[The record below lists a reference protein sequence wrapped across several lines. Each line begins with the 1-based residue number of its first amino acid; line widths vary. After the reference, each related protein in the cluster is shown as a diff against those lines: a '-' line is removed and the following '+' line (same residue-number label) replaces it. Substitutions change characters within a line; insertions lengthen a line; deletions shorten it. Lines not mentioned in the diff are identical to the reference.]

1 MGLAQAW
8 SVALYGVDGLAVEI
22 EADVGVGQ
30 PRTHLLGLPD
40 ASLHESKERVK
51 AAVRNSEEEWP
62 KQRIVLGLSPAN
74 LPKGGSS
81 YDVAIA
87 CATLAAAGSVP
98 CERLAT
104 TVLLGELALDGRIR
118 AVRGVLPS
126 LLAAR
131 RAGLTTAIVPVDAL
145 PEAALVDGITLH
157 GARTL
162 AEVLAWLRGEAV
174 DLHEPPELADPPLP
188 AVPDLADVVGQPE
201 ARWALEVAAAGAHHL
216 LLTGPPGTGKT
227 MLAERLPGL
236 LPPLNRQE
244 SLAVTAV
251 HSVAGVLSS
260 DYPLVAS
267 PPFVNVHHTTSMAAL
282 IGGGSGMAKPGAAS
296 RAHKGV
302 LFLDEACEFGQKT
315 IDTLRTA
322 LEEGEVRIPRRD
334 GIARYP
340 ARFQLILATNP
351 CPCAPPKETDC
362 TCTATVRRRYQSR
375 LSGPLLDRVD
385 LRVRMRA
392 TTAMANADATPP
404 EPTAVVRARVLKAR
418 MRAATRWSSHGHSW
432 PSNALVPGP
441 ALRREFALPRP
452 TTTLLD
458 RALAVGAL
466 TGRGADRCLR
476 VAWTLADLAEADS
489 PTQDHVAAALQF
501 RERRAHT

>member
-8 SVALYGVDGLAVEI
+8 SIALHGVDGLAVEI

-74 LPKGGSS
+74 LPKGGSG
-81 YDVAIA
+81 YDLAIA

-98 CERLAT
+98 LDRLAT
-104 TVLLGELALDGRIR
+104 TVLLGELALDGRVR
-118 AVRGVLPS
+118 PVRGILPA

-131 RAGLTTAIVPVDAL
+131 RAGLKTAIVPVETL
-145 PEAALVDGITLH
+145 PEASLVDGVEVH
-157 GARTL
+157 GALTL
-162 AEVLAWLRGEAV
+162 TEVLGWLRAEGVTLQPAPAQ
-174 DLHEPPELADPPLP
+174 DDPPTP
-188 AVPDLADVVGQPE
+188 DVPDLADVVGQPE

-236 LPPLNRQE
+236 LPPLTRQDA
-244 SLAVTAV
+244 LAVTAV

-267 PPFVNVHHTTSMAAL
+267 PPFVNVHHTTSIAAL

-322 LEEGEVRIPRRD
+322 LEDGEVRISRRD

-351 CPCAPPKETDC
+351 CPCAPPKEIDC
-362 TCTATVRRRYQSR
+362 ICTTTVRRRYQAR

-392 TTAMANADATPP
+392 TTAMSNADATPP
-404 EPTAVVRARVLKAR
+404 EPTEVVRTRVLKAR
-418 MRAATRWSSHGHSW
+418 SRAATRWSAHGHTW
-432 PSNALVPGP
+432 PTNAVVPGP
-441 ALRREFALPRP
+441 ALRREFALPRH
-452 TTTLLD
+452 TTALLD
-458 RALAVGAL
+458 RALATGAL

-476 VAWTLADLAEADS
+476 VAWTLSDLAESDR
-489 PTQDHVAAALQF
+489 PTADHVAAALQF
-501 RERRAHT
+501 RERRAHP

>member
-1 MGLAQAW
+1 MGLAQVW
-8 SVALYGVDGLAVEI
+8 SVALYGVDGIAVEI
-22 EADVGVGQ
+22 EADVGAGQ

-40 ASLHESKERVK
+40 AALHESKERVK
-51 AAVRNSEEEWP
+51 AAVRNSDEEWP

-81 YDVAIA
+81 YDLAIA
-87 CATLAAAGSVP
+87 AATLAAAGTVP
-98 CERLAT
+98 ADRLPT
-104 TVLLGELALDGRIR
+104 TVLLGELALDGRVR
-118 AVRGVLPS
+118 PVRGVLPS

-145 PEAALVDGITLH
+145 PEAALVDGMTLH
-157 GARTL
+157 GAQTL
-162 AEVLAWLRGEAV
+162 AEALAWLRGDTEH
-174 DLHEPPELADPPLP
+174 LHPAPPLADHP
-188 AVPDLADVVGQPE
+188 APEAPDLADVVGQPE

-236 LPPLNRQE
+236 LPPLTRQD

-251 HSVAGVLSS
+251 HSVAGVLSA
-260 DYPLVAS
+260 DTPLVAT
-267 PPFVNVHHTTSMAAL
+267 PPFVNVHHTTSIAAL

-315 IDTLRTA
+315 IDTLRTT

-351 CPCAPPKETDC
+351 CPCAPPKEIDC
-362 TCTATVRRRYQSR
+362 ICTPTARRRYQAK

-392 TTAMANADATPP
+392 TTAMANAEASPP

-418 MRAATRWSSHGHSW
+418 QRAAARWSAHGHNW

-441 ALRREFALPRP
+441 ALRKEFALPRP
-452 TTTLLD
+452 TTALLD
-458 RALAVGAL
+458 RALAIGAL

-489 PTQDHVAAALQF
+489 PTHDHVAAALQF
-501 RERRAHT
+501 RERRAL

>member
-1 MGLAQAW
+1 MGLAQVW
-8 SVALYGVDGLAVEI
+8 SVALYGVDGIAVEI
-22 EADVGVGQ
+22 EADVGAGQ

-40 ASLHESKERVK
+40 AALHESKERVK
-51 AAVRNSEEEWP
+51 AAVRNSDEEWP

-81 YDVAIA
+81 YDLAIA
-87 CATLAAAGSVP
+87 CATLAAAGSIP
-98 CERLAT
+98 TDRLAT
-104 TVLLGELALDGRIR
+104 TVLLGELALDGRVRPI
-118 AVRGVLPS
+118 RGVLPA

-157 GARTL
+157 GAQTL
-162 AEVLAWLRGEAV
+162 AETLAWLRGDTEHLHPAPPAPDQPAPEA
-174 DLHEPPELADPPLP
+174 
-188 AVPDLADVVGQPE
+188 PDLADVVGQPE

-236 LPPLNRQE
+236 LPPLSRQE

-251 HSVAGVLSS
+251 HSVAGVLSA
-260 DYPLVAS
+260 DTPLVAS
-267 PPFVNVHHTTSMAAL
+267 PPFVNVHHTTSIAAL

-315 IDTLRTA
+315 IDTLRTT

-351 CPCAPPKETDC
+351 CPCAPPKEIDC
-362 TCTATVRRRYQSR
+362 ICTTTARRRYQSK

-392 TTAMANADATPP
+392 TMAMANAEASPP

-418 MRAATRWSSHGHSW
+418 QRAAARWSANGHNW

-441 ALRREFALPRP
+441 ALRKEFALPRP
-452 TTTLLD
+452 TTALLD

-489 PTQDHVAAALQF
+489 PTHDHVAAALQF
-501 RERRAHT
+501 RERRAL

>member
-8 SVALYGVDGLAVEI
+8 SVALHGVDGIAVEI

-81 YDVAIA
+81 YDLAIA
-87 CATLAAAGSVP
+87 CATLAAAGSIP

-104 TVLLGELALDGRIR
+104 TVLLGELALDGRVR
-118 AVRGVLPS
+118 AVRGALPA

-131 RAGLTTAIVPVDAL
+131 RAGLTTAIVPVDVL
-145 PEAALVDGITLH
+145 QEAALVDGIDLH
-157 GARTL
+157 GAQTL
-162 AEVLAWLRGEAV
+162 AEVLAWLRSEPAP
-174 DLHEPPELADPPLP
+174 LHPPPQPADPPLL

-236 LPPLNRQE
+236 LPPLTREE

-267 PPFVNVHHTTSMAAL
+267 PPFVNVHHTTSIAAL
-282 IGGGSGMAKPGAAS
+282 MGGGSGMAKPGAAS

-315 IDTLRTA
+315 IDALRTA

-362 TCTATVRRRYQSR
+362 ICTSTVRRRYQSR

-418 MRAATRWSSHGHSW
+418 TRAATRWSAHGHTWSA
-432 PSNALVPGP
+432 NALVPGP
-441 ALRREFALPRP
+441 ALRKEFALPRP
-452 TTTLLD
+452 TTALLD
-458 RALAVGAL
+458 RALALGAL

-476 VAWTLADLAEADS
+476 VAWTLADLAEADR
-489 PTQDHVAAALQF
+489 PTQDHVAAALHF
-501 RERRAHT
+501 RERRAP